1 MIPKILVVDDDR
13 ASVEAVIEVLE
24 REGYALFAASGGRE
38 ALETLAAENVD
49 VVITDEKM
57 PDLSGIDLLKHIKDS
72 HPYTQV
78 IILTGYGSIDSAVEA
93 TKAGADGY
101 LEKPIQINILR
112 QTAKNALEKRSL
124 FLQNVNLREQLDD
137 KFGFANIIGTSKP
150 MRELFRIIRL
160 VAPTNAT
167 VLIRGESGVGKELI
181 ANAIHNHSRRKDK
194 PYRTINC
201 GALYRELL
209 ESELFGHERGAFTG
223 ATARKL
229 GLFEQANGGTLL
241 LDEVGEMGIETQVK
255 FLRVLEGHEFTRLG
269 GDRPLKTDVRIIA
282 ATNADLEEAVKN
294 GKFRNDLYHRIN
306 RFPIRV
312 PPLRERRADIPL
324 LVGAFIKEFSKE
336 HDRPISGITPQAMN
350 YLKNADWDGNI
361 RELRNAIETAIILAQ
376 TETLELSDFSPAFQT
391 ALTDVEGALAADA
404 QMGMSLNPDI
414 QDDPESRERR
424 SALPTDSDNE
434 KVGTVGMTMEE
445 IEREA
450 IGKTLAETGNN
461 KKRAAEMLGIGL
473 RTLYRKLESYGWLN
487 KRDQTDERRDYS
499 KF

>member
-1 MIPKILVVDDDR
+1 MIPKILVVDDDS
-13 ASVEAVIEVLE
+13 ASVEAVSEILE
-24 REGYALFAASGGRE
+24 REGYDLLAASGGRE
-38 ALETLAAENVD
+38 ALETLAAEDID

-72 HPYTQV
+72 YPYTQV
-78 IILTGYGSIDSAVEA
+78 IILTGYGSIDSAVQA

-112 QTAKNALEKRSL
+112 QTARNALEKRSL

-137 KFGFANIIGTSKP
+137 KLGFANIIGTSKP
-150 MRELFRIIRL
+150 MLEVFRTVRL

-209 ESELFGHERGAFTG
+209 ESELFGHERGSFTG
-223 ATARKL
+223 ATTRKL
-229 GLFEQANGGTLL
+229 GVFEQTNGGTLL

-269 GDRPLKTDVRIIA
+269 GDVPIKTDVRIIA

-324 LVGAFIKEFSKE
+324 LVSAFIKELSKE
-336 HDRPISGITPQAMN
+336 HDRPISGITSQAMD
-350 YLKNADWDGNI
+350 YLKNAAWDGNI
-361 RELRNAIETAIILAQ
+361 RELRNAIETAIILAR
-376 TETLELSDFSPAFQT
+376 TDTLKRGDFSSEFQMG
-391 ALTDVEGALAADA
+391 LTDSEIVSDPDTHVGIP
-404 QMGMSLNPDI
+404 LNPGTPNGQEASMTVEDEI
-414 QDDPESRERR
+414 
-424 SALPTDSDNE
+424 
-434 KVGTVGMTMEE
+434 VGTVGMTMEE
-445 IEREA
+445 IEKEA
-450 IGKTLAETGNN
+450 IRKTLVENDNN

-487 KRDQTDERRDYS
+487 KKDQQEELRD
-499 KF
+499 

>member
-1 MIPKILVVDDDR
+1 MPSKILVVDDDS
-13 ASVEAVIEVLE
+13 ASIEAVIEALE
-24 REGYALFAASGGRE
+24 REGYDLSAASGGHE
-38 ALETLAAENVD
+38 ALRMLASEDID

-57 PDLSGIDLLKHIKDS
+57 PDLSGIDLLKHIKDNY
-72 HPYTQV
+72 PYTQV
-78 IILTGYGSIDSAVEA
+78 IILTGYGSIDSAVQA

-150 MRELFRIIRL
+150 MQELFRMIRL

-181 ANAIHNHSRRKDK
+181 ANAIHNHSRRKDN

-223 ATARKL
+223 ATTRKL

-241 LDEVGEMGIETQVK
+241 LDEVGEMGPETQVK
-255 FLRVLEGHEFTRLG
+255 FLRVLEGQEFTRLG
-269 GDRPLKTDVRIIA
+269 GDKPIKTDVRIIA

-294 GKFRNDLYHRIN
+294 GKFRSDLYHRIN

-312 PPLRERRADIPL
+312 PPLRERREDIPL
-324 LVGAFIKEFSKE
+324 LVSAFIKEFSKE
-336 HDRPISGITPQAMN
+336 HERSISDITPQAMD
-350 YLKNADWDGNI
+350 YLKNAAWDGNI

-376 TETLELSDFSPAFQT
+376 TETLDLGDFSSEFQT
-391 ALTDVEGALAADA
+391 SFADSEVA
-404 QMGMSLNPDI
+404 SDPDI
-414 QDDPESRERR
+414 QMGIPVGIDTPDSPESSVDTEG
-424 SALPTDSDNE
+424 E
-434 KVGTVGMTMEE
+434 QVGTVGMTMED
-445 IEREA
+445 IEKEA
-450 IGKTLAETGNN
+450 ISKTLAETGNN
-461 KKRAAEMLGIGL
+461 KKRTAEILKIGL
-473 RTLYRKLESYGWLN
+473 RTLYRKMESYGWLN
-487 KRDQTDERRDYS
+487 KNDPED
-499 KF
+499 KL

>member
-1 MIPKILVVDDDR
+1 MSPKILVVDDDR
-13 ASVEAVIEVLE
+13 ASVEAVVEVLE
-24 REGYALFAASGGRE
+24 REGYDLLAASGGRE
-38 ALETLAAENVD
+38 ALGILAAEDID

-57 PDLSGIDLLKHIKDS
+57 PDLSGIDLLKRIKDNY
-72 HPYTQV
+72 PYTQA
-78 IILTGYGSIDSAVEA
+78 IILTGYGSIDSAIEA

-101 LEKPIQINILR
+101 LEKPIKINILR
-112 QTAKNALEKRSL
+112 QTTKNALEKRSL
-124 FLQNVNLREQLDD
+124 LLQNVNLREQLDD

-150 MRELFRIIRL
+150 MLNLFRTIRL

-181 ANAIHNHSRRKDK
+181 ANAIHNHSRRTDK

-223 ATARKL
+223 ATTRKL
-229 GLFEQANGGTLL
+229 GVFEQTDGGTLL

-269 GDRPLKTDVRIIA
+269 GDTPIKTDVRIVA

-294 GKFRNDLYHRIN
+294 RKFRSDLYHRIN
-306 RFPIRV
+306 RFPMRV
-312 PPLRERRADIPL
+312 PPLRERREDIPL
-324 LVGAFIKEFSKE
+324 LVDTFIKEFSKE
-336 HDRPISGITPQAMN
+336 HDRAISGITPQAMN
-350 YLKNADWDGNI
+350 YLKNAAWDGNV
-361 RELRNAIETAIILAQ
+361 RELRNAIETAIILAR
-376 TETLELSDFSPAFQT
+376 TETLQIDDFSSEFQT
-391 ALTDVEGALAADA
+391 GFTDVEVTLDPDVQLGIP
-404 QMGMSLNPDI
+404 LNPDTL
-414 QDDPESRERR
+414 DNGESEEDKSAYPTAPE
-424 SALPTDSDNE
+424 DE

-445 IEREA
+445 IEKEA

-487 KRDQTDERRDYS
+487 KSDQEDAPHD
-499 KF
+499 

>member
-1 MIPKILVVDDDR
+1 MIPKILVVDDDS

-24 REGYALFAASGGRE
+24 REGYDLFAASGGRE
-38 ALETLAAENVD
+38 ALETLAVEAID

-57 PDLSGIDLLKHIKDS
+57 PDLSGIDLLKHIKDN

-78 IILTGYGSIDSAVEA
+78 IILTGYGSIDGAVEA
-93 TKAGADGY
+93 TRAGADGY

-150 MRELFRIIRL
+150 MQELFRMIRL
-160 VAPTNAT
+160 VAPTSAT

-181 ANAIHNHSRRKDK
+181 ANAIHNHSRRKDN

-223 ATARKL
+223 ATTRKL
-229 GLFEQANGGTLL
+229 GVFEQTDGGTLL

-255 FLRVLEGHEFTRLG
+255 FLRVLEGHDFTRLG
-269 GDRPLKTDVRIIA
+269 GEAPIKTDVRIIA
-282 ATNADLEEAVKN
+282 ATNADLEEAVQN
-294 GKFRNDLYHRIN
+294 GKFRSDLYHRIN

-312 PPLRERRADIPL
+312 PPLRERREDIPL
-324 LVGAFIKEFSKE
+324 LVSAFIKEFSKE
-336 HDRPISGITPQAMN
+336 HERSISGITPQAMD
-350 YLKNADWDGNI
+350 YLKHAAWDGNI
-361 RELRNAIETAIILAQ
+361 RELRNVIETAIILAR
-376 TETLELSDFSPAFQT
+376 TETLDLGDFSSEFQT
-391 ALTDVEGALAADA
+391 SFTDSEVVSD
-404 QMGMSLNPDI
+404 PDI
-414 QDDPESRERR
+414 QMGIPVGLDTPDSPEGSV
-424 SALPTDSDNE
+424 DIDGE

-445 IEREA
+445 IEKEA
-450 IGKTLAETGNN
+450 ISKTLAETGNN

-487 KRDQTDERRDYS
+487 KSDQAEDLRD
-499 KF
+499 

>member
-1 MIPKILVVDDDR
+1 MTPKILVVDDDS
-13 ASVEAVIEVLE
+13 ASVEAAIEVLE
-24 REGYALFAASGGRE
+24 REGYALFAAAGGHE
-38 ALETLAAENVD
+38 ALDILAAENID

-57 PDLSGIDLLKHIKDS
+57 PDLSGIDLLKHIKDNY
-72 HPYTQV
+72 PYTQV
-78 IILTGYGSIDSAVEA
+78 VILTGYGSIDSAVEA

-112 QTAKNALEKRSL
+112 QTAQNALEKRSL

-150 MRELFRIIRL
+150 MQELFRMIRL

-181 ANAIHNHSRRKDK
+181 AHAIHNHSRRKDK

-223 ATARKL
+223 ATTRKL
-229 GLFEQANGGTLL
+229 GVFEQTSGGTLL

-269 GDRPLKTDVRIIA
+269 GDAPIKTDVRIVA
-282 ATNADLEEAVKN
+282 ATNSDLEEAVKN

-312 PPLRERRADIPL
+312 PPLRERREDIPL
-324 LVGAFIKEFSKE
+324 LVSAFIKEFSKE
-336 HDRPISGITPQAMN
+336 HDRPISDITPQAMD
-350 YLKNADWDGNI
+350 YLKNAAWDGNI
-361 RELRNAIETAIILAQ
+361 RELRNVIETAIILAR
-376 TETLELSDFSPAFQT
+376 TETLDLGDFSSDFQT
-391 ALTDVEGALAADA
+391 SFTDSEVISD
-404 QMGMSLNPDI
+404 PDI
-414 QDDPESRERR
+414 QMGIPVGIDTPDSKERR
-424 SALPTDSDNE
+424 SAFLTDADDE
-434 KVGTVGMTMEE
+434 KVGTVGMTMED
-445 IEREA
+445 IEKEA
-450 IGKTLAETGNN
+450 IRKTLAETGNN
-461 KKRAAEMLGIGL
+461 KKRTAEILKIGL

-487 KRDQTDERRDYS
+487 KNNQEDELRG
-499 KF
+499 

>member
-1 MIPKILVVDDDR
+1 MIPKILVVDDDQ
-13 ASVEAVIEVLE
+13 ASVEAAIEVLE
-24 REGYALFAASGGRE
+24 REGYALFAASGGRK
-38 ALETLAAENVD
+38 ALEILAAENID

-57 PDLSGIDLLKHIKDS
+57 PDLSGIDLLKHIKDNY
-72 HPYTQV
+72 PYTQV

-93 TKAGADGY
+93 TRAGADGY

-150 MRELFRIIRL
+150 MQELFRMIRL

-181 ANAIHNHSRRKDK
+181 ANAIHNHSRRSDK

-223 ATARKL
+223 ATTRKL
-229 GLFEQANGGTLL
+229 GVFEQTSGGTLL

-269 GDRPLKTDVRIIA
+269 GDAPIKADVRIVA
-282 ATNADLEEAVKN
+282 ATNSDLEEAVKN
-294 GKFRNDLYHRIN
+294 GRFRNDLYHRIN

-312 PPLRERRADIPL
+312 PPLRERREDIPL
-324 LVGAFIKEFSKE
+324 LVSAFIKEFSKE
-336 HDRPISGITPQAMN
+336 HDRPISDITPQAMD
-350 YLKNADWDGNI
+350 YLKNAAWDGNI
-361 RELRNAIETAIILAQ
+361 RELRNIIETAIILAR
-376 TETLELSDFSPAFQT
+376 TETLDLGDFSSDFQT
-391 ALTDVEGALAADA
+391 NFTDSEMISD
-404 QMGMSLNPDI
+404 PDI
-414 QDDPESRERR
+414 QMGIPVGIDTPEDQEDSIDADD
-424 SALPTDSDNE
+424 E
-434 KVGTVGMTMEE
+434 KVGRVGMTMEE
-445 IEREA
+445 IEKEA
-450 IGKTLAETGNN
+450 ISKTLAETGNN
-461 KKRAAEMLGIGL
+461 KKRAAEILGIGL

-487 KRDQTDERRDYS
+487 KNDQEKELRD
-499 KF
+499 

>member
-1 MIPKILVVDDDR
+1 MIPKILVVDDDS

-24 REGYALFAASGGRE
+24 REGYDLFAASGGRE
-38 ALETLAAENVD
+38 ALETLAVEAID

-57 PDLSGIDLLKHIKDS
+57 PDLSGIDLLKHIKDN

-78 IILTGYGSIDSAVEA
+78 IILTGYGSIDGAVEA
-93 TKAGADGY
+93 TRAGADGY

-150 MRELFRIIRL
+150 MQELFRMIRL

-181 ANAIHNHSRRKDK
+181 ANAIHNHSRRKDN

-223 ATARKL
+223 ATTRKL
-229 GLFEQANGGTLL
+229 GVFEQTDGGTLL

-255 FLRVLEGHEFTRLG
+255 FLRVLEGHDFTRLG
-269 GDRPLKTDVRIIA
+269 GEAPIKTDVRIIA
-282 ATNADLEEAVKN
+282 ATNADLEEAVQN
-294 GKFRNDLYHRIN
+294 GKFRSDLYHRIN

-312 PPLRERRADIPL
+312 PPLRERREDIPL
-324 LVGAFIKEFSKE
+324 LVSAFIKEFSKE
-336 HDRPISGITPQAMN
+336 HERSISGITPQAMD
-350 YLKNADWDGNI
+350 YLKHAAWDGNI
-361 RELRNAIETAIILAQ
+361 RELRNVIETAIILAR
-376 TETLELSDFSPAFQT
+376 TETLDLGDFSSEFQT
-391 ALTDVEGALAADA
+391 SFTDSEVVSD
-404 QMGMSLNPDI
+404 PDI
-414 QDDPESRERR
+414 QMGIPVGLDTPDSPEGSVD
-424 SALPTDSDNE
+424 TDGE

-445 IEREA
+445 IEKEA
-450 IGKTLAETGNN
+450 ISKTLAETGNN

-487 KRDQTDERRDYS
+487 KSDQAEDLRD
-499 KF
+499 

>member
-1 MIPKILVVDDDR
+1 MPSKILVVDDDS
-13 ASVEAVIEVLE
+13 ASIEAASEVLE
-24 REGYALFAASGGRE
+24 REGYDLFAASGGRE
-38 ALETLAAENVD
+38 ALETLAAEDID

-57 PDLSGIDLLKHIKDS
+57 PDLSGIDLLKHIKDNY
-72 HPYTQV
+72 PYTQV
-78 IILTGYGSIDSAVEA
+78 IILTGYGSIDSAVQA
-93 TKAGADGY
+93 TRAGADGY
-101 LEKPIQINILR
+101 LEKPVQINILR

-150 MRELFRIIRL
+150 MQEVFRMIRL

-223 ATARKL
+223 ATTRKL

-241 LDEVGEMGIETQVK
+241 LDEVGEMGPETQVK
-255 FLRVLEGHEFTRLG
+255 FLRVLEGQEFTRLG
-269 GDRPLKTDVRIIA
+269 GDKPIKTDVRIIA
-282 ATNADLEEAVKN
+282 ATNADLEEAVRN

-312 PPLRERRADIPL
+312 PPLRERREDIPL
-324 LVGAFIKEFSKE
+324 LVSAFIKEFSRE
-336 HDRPISGITPQAMN
+336 HERSISGINPQAME
-350 YLKNADWDGNI
+350 YLKNGAWDGNI
-361 RELRNAIETAIILAQ
+361 RELRNVIETAIILAQ
-376 TETLELSDFSPAFQT
+376 TETLELGDFSSEFQT
-391 ALTDVEGALAADA
+391 SFTDSEIVSDPNT
-404 QMGMSLNPDI
+404 QMGIPVGLDTPDN
-414 QDDPESRERR
+414 QER
-424 SALPTDSDNE
+424 SADTDGDQ
-434 KVGTVGMTMEE
+434 VGTVGMTMEE
-445 IEREA
+445 IEKEA

-461 KKRAAEMLGIGL
+461 KKRTAEMLGIGL

-487 KRDQTDERRDYS
+487 KSDQEADLQD
-499 KF
+499 

>member
-1 MIPKILVVDDDR
+1 MIPKILVVDDDS
-13 ASVEAVIEVLE
+13 ASVEAVTEILE
-24 REGYALFAASGGRE
+24 REGYDLFAASGGRE
-38 ALETLAAENVD
+38 ALEILAAENLD

-57 PDLSGIDLLKHIKDS
+57 PDLSGMDLLKHIKDN

-78 IILTGYGSIDSAVEA
+78 IILTGYGSIDSAVKA

-101 LEKPIQINILR
+101 LEKPIQLNILR

-150 MRELFRIIRL
+150 MRELFRMIRL

-181 ANAIHNHSRRKDK
+181 AHAIHNHSRRKDQ

-223 ATARKL
+223 ATTRKL
-229 GLFEQANGGTLL
+229 GVFEQTNGGTLL

-269 GDRPLKTDVRIIA
+269 GDKPIKTDVRIIA
-282 ATNADLEEAVKN
+282 STNADLEEAVKN
-294 GKFRNDLYHRIN
+294 GRFRTDLYHRIN

-312 PPLRERRADIPL
+312 PPLRERREDIPL
-324 LVGAFIKEFSKE
+324 LVSAFIKEFSKE
-336 HDRPISGITPQAMN
+336 HDRPISDITPQAMD
-350 YLKNADWDGNI
+350 YLKNAAWDGNI
-361 RELRNAIETAIILAQ
+361 RELRNVIETAIILAR
-376 TETLELSDFSPAFQT
+376 TETLDLGDFSSDFQT
-391 ALTDVEGALAADA
+391 SFTDSEVVSDLDI
-404 QMGMSLNPDI
+404 QMGIPVGLDTPDDQENLI
-414 QDDPESRERR
+414 DVDD
-424 SALPTDSDNE
+424 E
-434 KVGTVGMTMEE
+434 KVGRVGMTMEE
-445 IEREA
+445 IEKEA

-461 KKRAAEMLGIGL
+461 KKRAAEILGIGL

-487 KRDQTDERRDYS
+487 KKDREDELRE
-499 KF
+499 

>member
-1 MIPKILVVDDDR
+1 MSPKILVVDDDR
-13 ASVEAVIEVLE
+13 ASVEAVVEVLE
-24 REGYALFAASGGRE
+24 REGYDLLAASGGRE
-38 ALETLAAENVD
+38 ALGILATEDID

-57 PDLSGIDLLKHIKDS
+57 PDLSGIDLLKRIKDNY
-72 HPYTQV
+72 PYTQA
-78 IILTGYGSIDSAVEA
+78 IILTGYGSIDSAIEA

-101 LEKPIQINILR
+101 LEKPTKINILR
-112 QTAKNALEKRSL
+112 QTTKNALEKRSL
-124 FLQNVNLREQLDD
+124 LLQNVNLREQLDD

-150 MRELFRIIRL
+150 MLNLFRTIRL

-181 ANAIHNHSRRKDK
+181 ANAIHNHSRRTDK

-229 GLFEQANGGTLL
+229 GVFEQTDGGTLL

-269 GDRPLKTDVRIIA
+269 GDTPIKTDVRIVA

-294 GKFRNDLYHRIN
+294 RKFRSDLYHRIN
-306 RFPIRV
+306 RFPMRV
-312 PPLRERRADIPL
+312 PPLRERREDIPL
-324 LVGAFIKEFSKE
+324 LVDTFIKEFSKE
-336 HDRPISGITPQAMN
+336 HDRAISGITPQAMN
-350 YLKNADWDGNI
+350 YLKNAAWDGNV
-361 RELRNAIETAIILAQ
+361 RELRNAIETAIILAR
-376 TETLELSDFSPAFQT
+376 TETLQIDDFSSEFQT
-391 ALTDVEGALAADA
+391 GFTDVEVTLDPDVQLGIP
-404 QMGMSLNPDI
+404 LNPDTL
-414 QDDPESRERR
+414 DNGESEEDKSVFPTAPE
-424 SALPTDSDNE
+424 DE

-445 IEREA
+445 IEKEA

-487 KRDQTDERRDYS
+487 KNDREDDPHD
-499 KF
+499 

>member
-1 MIPKILVVDDDR
+1 MIPKILVVDDDS
-13 ASVEAVIEVLE
+13 ASVEAVTEILE
-24 REGYALFAASGGRE
+24 REGYDLFAALGGRE
-38 ALETLAAENVD
+38 ALEILAAENID
-49 VVITDEKM
+49 IVITDEKM
-57 PDLSGIDLLKHIKDS
+57 PDLSGIDLLKHIKDNY
-72 HPYTQV
+72 PYAQV

-150 MRELFRIIRL
+150 MRELFRMIRL

-181 ANAIHNHSRRKDK
+181 AHAIHNHSRRKDQ

-223 ATARKL
+223 ATTRKL
-229 GLFEQANGGTLL
+229 GVFEQTNGGTLL

-269 GDRPLKTDVRIIA
+269 GDAPIKTDVRIIA
-282 ATNADLEEAVKN
+282 ATNSDLEEAVKN
-294 GKFRNDLYHRIN
+294 GRFRNDLYHRIN

-312 PPLRERRADIPL
+312 PPLRERREDIPL
-324 LVGAFIKEFSKE
+324 LVSAFIKEFSKE
-336 HDRPISGITPQAMN
+336 HDRSISDITPQAMD
-350 YLKNADWDGNI
+350 YLKNAAWDGNI
-361 RELRNAIETAIILAQ
+361 RELRNVIETAIILAR
-376 TETLELSDFSPAFQT
+376 TETLDLGDFSSDFQT
-391 ALTDVEGALAADA
+391 SFTDSEVV
-404 QMGMSLNPDI
+404 SNPDI
-414 QDDPESRERR
+414 QMGIPVGLDTPDDQEGS
-424 SALPTDSDNE
+424 TDVDDE

-445 IEREA
+445 IEKEA

-461 KKRAAEMLGIGL
+461 KKRTAEILKIGL

-487 KRDQTDERRDYS
+487 KNDQADQPPD
-499 KF
+499 

>member
-1 MIPKILVVDDDR
+1 MPSKILVVDDDS
-13 ASVEAVIEVLE
+13 ASIEAVIEVLE
-24 REGYALFAASGGRE
+24 REGYDLSAASGGHE
-38 ALETLAAENVD
+38 ALRMLASEDID

-57 PDLSGIDLLKHIKDS
+57 PDLSGIDLLKHIKDNY
-72 HPYTQV
+72 PYTQV
-78 IILTGYGSIDSAVEA
+78 IILTGYGSIDSAVQA

-150 MRELFRIIRL
+150 MQELFRMIRL

-181 ANAIHNHSRRKDK
+181 ANAIHNHSRRKDN

-241 LDEVGEMGIETQVK
+241 LDEVGEMGPETQVK
-255 FLRVLEGHEFTRLG
+255 FLRVLEGQEFTRLG
-269 GDRPLKTDVRIIA
+269 GDKPIKTDVRIIA

-294 GKFRNDLYHRIN
+294 GKFRSDLYHRIN

-312 PPLRERRADIPL
+312 PPLRERREDIPL
-324 LVGAFIKEFSKE
+324 LVSAFIKEFSKE
-336 HDRPISGITPQAMN
+336 HERSISDITPQAMD
-350 YLKNADWDGNI
+350 YLKNAAWDGNI

-376 TETLELSDFSPAFQT
+376 TETLDLGDFSSEFQT
-391 ALTDVEGALAADA
+391 SFADSEVA
-404 QMGMSLNPDI
+404 SDPDI
-414 QDDPESRERR
+414 QMGIPVGINTPDSPEGSVDTEG
-424 SALPTDSDNE
+424 E
-434 KVGTVGMTMEE
+434 QVGTVGMTMEE
-445 IEREA
+445 IEKEA
-450 IGKTLAETGNN
+450 ISKTLAETGNN
-461 KKRAAEMLGIGL
+461 KKRTAEILKIGL
-473 RTLYRKLESYGWLN
+473 RTLYRKMESYGWLN
-487 KRDQTDERRDYS
+487 KNDPEDNLSD
-499 KF
+499 

>member
-1 MIPKILVVDDDR
+1 MIPKILVVDDDS
-13 ASVEAVIEVLE
+13 ASVEAVVEVLE
-24 REGYALFAASGGRE
+24 REGYDLLAASGGRE
-38 ALETLAAENVD
+38 ALEILTAENID

-57 PDLSGIDLLKHIKDS
+57 PDLSGIDLLKHIKDNY
-72 HPYTQV
+72 PYTQV

-93 TKAGADGY
+93 TRAGADGY

-137 KFGFANIIGTSKP
+137 KFGFANIIGTSKR
-150 MRELFRIIRL
+150 MQELFRMIRL

-241 LDEVGEMGIETQVK
+241 LDEVGEMGVETQVK
-255 FLRVLEGHEFTRLG
+255 FLRVLEGQEFTRLG
-269 GDRPLKTDVRIIA
+269 GDKPITTDVRIIA
-282 ATNADLEEAVKN
+282 STNANLEEYVKN
-294 GKFRNDLYHRIN
+294 REFRDDLYHRIN

-312 PPLRERRADIPL
+312 PPLRERREDIPL
-324 LVGAFIKEFSKE
+324 LVSAFIKEFSKE
-336 HDRPISGITPQAMN
+336 HDRPVSEITPQAMN
-350 YLKNADWDGNI
+350 YLTNADWLGNI
-361 RELRNAIETAIILAQ
+361 RELRNAIETAIILAR
-376 TETLELSDFSPAFQT
+376 TETLGLDDFSPEFQT
-391 ALTDVEGALAADA
+391 GF
-404 QMGMSLNPDI
+404 
-414 QDDPESRERR
+414 
-424 SALPTDSDNE
+424 TDSEVPPDSDVQIGVPLNLDAPENQESEVGGSAFPIDSDDE
-434 KVGTVGMTMEE
+434 KVGTVGMTMGE
-445 IEREA
+445 IEKEA

-487 KRDQTDERRDYS
+487 KRDREDDLRD
-499 KF
+499 

>member
-1 MIPKILVVDDDR
+1 MPSKILVVDDDS
-13 ASVEAVIEVLE
+13 ASIEAASEVLE
-24 REGYALFAASGGRE
+24 REGYDLFAASGGRE
-38 ALETLAAENVD
+38 ALETLVAEDID

-57 PDLSGIDLLKHIKDS
+57 PDLSGIDLLKHIKDNY
-72 HPYTQV
+72 PYTQV
-78 IILTGYGSIDSAVEA
+78 IILTGYGSIDSAVQA
-93 TKAGADGY
+93 TRAGADGY

-150 MRELFRIIRL
+150 MREVFRMIRL

-223 ATARKL
+223 ATTRKL
-229 GLFEQANGGTLL
+229 GLFEQADGGTLL
-241 LDEVGEMGIETQVK
+241 LDEVGEMGPETQVK
-255 FLRVLEGHEFTRLG
+255 FLRVLEGQEFTRLG
-269 GDRPLKTDVRIIA
+269 GDKPIKTDVRIVA
-282 ATNADLEEAVKN
+282 ATNADLEDSVKS
-294 GKFRNDLYHRIN
+294 GKFRTDLYHRIN

-312 PPLRERRADIPL
+312 PPLRERREDIPL
-324 LVGAFIKEFSKE
+324 LASAFIKEFSRE
-336 HDRPISGITPQAMN
+336 HERSISGITPQAME
-350 YLKNADWDGNI
+350 YLKNAAWDGNI
-361 RELRNAIETAIILAQ
+361 RELRNVIETAIILAGA
-376 TETLELSDFSPAFQT
+376 ETLELGDFSSEFQT
-391 ALTDVEGALAADA
+391 SFTDSEIVSDPNT
-404 QMGMSLNPDI
+404 QMGIPVGLDTPDN
-414 QDDPESRERR
+414 QESSVDTE
-424 SALPTDSDNE
+424 SD

-445 IEREA
+445 IEKEA
-450 IGKTLAETGNN
+450 IRKTLAETGNN
-461 KKRAAEMLGIGL
+461 KKRTAEILGIGL

-487 KRDQTDERRDYS
+487 KSDREDDLSE
-499 KF
+499 

>member
-1 MIPKILVVDDDR
+1 MIPKILVVDDDS
-13 ASVEAVIEVLE
+13 ASVEAVTEILE
-24 REGYALFAASGGRE
+24 REGYDLFAASGGRE
-38 ALETLAAENVD
+38 ALEILAAENLD

-57 PDLSGIDLLKHIKDS
+57 PDLSGIDLLKHIKDNY
-72 HPYTQV
+72 PYTQV

-101 LEKPIQINILR
+101 LEKPIQLNILR

-150 MRELFRIIRL
+150 MRELFRMIRL

-181 ANAIHNHSRRKDK
+181 AHAIHNHSRRKDQ

-223 ATARKL
+223 ATTRKL
-229 GLFEQANGGTLL
+229 GVFEQTNGGTLL

-255 FLRVLEGHEFTRLG
+255 FLRVLEGHDFTRLG
-269 GDRPLKTDVRIIA
+269 GDKPIKTDVRIIA
-282 ATNADLEEAVKN
+282 STNADLEEAVKN
-294 GKFRNDLYHRIN
+294 GRFRTDLYHRIN

-312 PPLRERRADIPL
+312 PPLRERREDIPL
-324 LVGAFIKEFSKE
+324 LVSAFIKEFSKE
-336 HDRPISGITPQAMN
+336 HDRPISDITPQAMD
-350 YLKNADWDGNI
+350 YLKNAAWDGNI
-361 RELRNAIETAIILAQ
+361 RELRNVIETAIILAR
-376 TETLELSDFSPAFQT
+376 TGTLDLGDFSSDFQT
-391 ALTDVEGALAADA
+391 SFTDSEVVSDLDI
-404 QMGMSLNPDI
+404 QMGIPVGLDTPDDQKGSI
-414 QDDPESRERR
+414 DS
-424 SALPTDSDNE
+424 TDE

-445 IEREA
+445 IEKEA

-461 KKRAAEMLGIGL
+461 KKRAAEILGIGL

-487 KRDQTDERRDYS
+487 RKDQADELRE
-499 KF
+499 

>member
-1 MIPKILVVDDDR
+1 MPSKILVVDDDS
-13 ASVEAVIEVLE
+13 ASVEAVVEVLE
-24 REGYALFAASGGRE
+24 REGYNLFTASGGRK
-38 ALETLAAENVD
+38 ALETLAAEDID

-57 PDLSGIDLLKHIKDS
+57 PDLSGIDLLKHIKDNY
-72 HPYTQV
+72 PYTQV

-93 TKAGADGY
+93 TRAGADGY

-112 QTAKNALEKRSL
+112 QTAKNAVEKRAL
-124 FLQNVNLREQLDD
+124 LLQNVNLREQLDD

-150 MRELFRIIRL
+150 MQALFRMIRL

-181 ANAIHNHSRRKDK
+181 ANAIHNHSRRRDK

-223 ATARKL
+223 ATTRKL
-229 GLFEQANGGTLL
+229 GVFEQTNGGTLL

-269 GDRPLKTDVRIIA
+269 GDAPIKSDVRIIA
-282 ATNADLEEAVKN
+282 ATNADLEESVKN
-294 GKFRNDLYHRIN
+294 GKFRSDLYHRIN

-312 PPLRERRADIPL
+312 PPLRERREDIPL
-324 LVGAFIKEFSKE
+324 LASAFIKEFSRE
-336 HDRPISGITPQAMN
+336 HERSISGITPQAME
-350 YLKNADWDGNI
+350 YLKNAAWDGNI
-361 RELRNAIETAIILAQ
+361 RELRNVIETAIILAR
-376 TETLELSDFSPAFQT
+376 TETLDLGDFSSEFQT
-391 ALTDVEGALAADA
+391 SFTDSEVVSD
-404 QMGMSLNPDI
+404 PDI
-414 QDDPESRERR
+414 QMGIPVGLDTP
-424 SALPTDSDNE
+424 DSPDGSMDTADE

-445 IEREA
+445 IEKEA

-461 KKRAAEMLGIGL
+461 KKRTAEILGIGL

-487 KRDQTDERRDYS
+487 KGDQEDDPS
-499 KF
+499 D

>member
-1 MIPKILVVDDDR
+1 MIPKILVVDDDQ
-13 ASVEAVIEVLE
+13 ASVEAAIEVLE
-24 REGYALFAASGGRE
+24 REGYALFAASGGRK
-38 ALETLAAENVD
+38 ALEILAAEDVD

-57 PDLSGIDLLKHIKDS
+57 PDLSGIDLLKHIKDNY
-72 HPYTQV
+72 PYTQV

-93 TKAGADGY
+93 TRAGADGY

-124 FLQNVNLREQLDD
+124 LLQNVNLREQLDD

-150 MRELFRIIRL
+150 MLEVFRMIRL

-181 ANAIHNHSRRKDK
+181 AHAIHNHSRRKDK

-223 ATARKL
+223 ATTRKL
-229 GLFEQANGGTLL
+229 GVFEQTSGGTLL

-269 GDRPLKTDVRIIA
+269 GDAPIKTDVRIVA
-282 ATNADLEEAVKN
+282 ATNSDLEEAVKN
-294 GKFRNDLYHRIN
+294 GRFRNDLYHRIN

-312 PPLRERRADIPL
+312 PPLRERREDIPL
-324 LVGAFIKEFSKE
+324 LVSAFIKEFSKE
-336 HDRPISGITPQAMN
+336 HDRPISDITPQAMD
-350 YLKNADWDGNI
+350 YLKNAAWDGNI
-361 RELRNAIETAIILAQ
+361 RELRNVIETAIILAR
-376 TETLELSDFSPAFQT
+376 TETLDLGDFSSDFQT
-391 ALTDVEGALAADA
+391 SFTDSEVISD
-404 QMGMSLNPDI
+404 PDI
-414 QDDPESRERR
+414 QMGIPVGIDTPEDQEDLIDADD
-424 SALPTDSDNE
+424 E
-434 KVGTVGMTMEE
+434 KVGRVGMTMEE
-445 IEREA
+445 IEKEA

-461 KKRAAEMLGIGL
+461 KKRAAEILGIGL

-487 KRDQTDERRDYS
+487 KSHQEDKLRD
-499 KF
+499 

>member
-1 MIPKILVVDDDR
+1 MPSKILVVDDDS
-13 ASVEAVIEVLE
+13 ASIEAVIEVLE
-24 REGYALFAASGGRE
+24 REGYDLSAASGGHE
-38 ALETLAAENVD
+38 ALRMLASEDID

-57 PDLSGIDLLKHIKDS
+57 PDLSGIDLLKHIKDNY
-72 HPYTQV
+72 PYTQV
-78 IILTGYGSIDSAVEA
+78 IILTGYGSIDSAVQA

-150 MRELFRIIRL
+150 MQELFRMIRL

-167 VLIRGESGVGKELI
+167 VLIRGESGAGKELI
-181 ANAIHNHSRRKDK
+181 ANAIHNHSRRKDN

-241 LDEVGEMGIETQVK
+241 LDEVGEMGPETQVK
-255 FLRVLEGHEFTRLG
+255 FLRVLEGQEFTRLG
-269 GDRPLKTDVRIIA
+269 GDKPIKTDVRIIA

-294 GKFRNDLYHRIN
+294 GKFRSDLYHRIN

-312 PPLRERRADIPL
+312 PPLRERREDIPL
-324 LVGAFIKEFSKE
+324 LVSAFIKEFSKE
-336 HDRPISGITPQAMN
+336 HERSISDITPQAMD
-350 YLKNADWDGNI
+350 YLKNAAWDGNI

-376 TETLELSDFSPAFQT
+376 TETLDLGDFSSEFQT
-391 ALTDVEGALAADA
+391 SLAD
-404 QMGMSLNPDI
+404 SEVVSDPDI
-414 QDDPESRERR
+414 QMGIPVGIDTPDSPEGSVDTEG
-424 SALPTDSDNE
+424 E
-434 KVGTVGMTMEE
+434 QVGTVGMTMEE
-445 IEREA
+445 IEKEA
-450 IGKTLAETGNN
+450 ISKTLAETGNN
-461 KKRAAEMLGIGL
+461 KKRTAEILKIGL
-473 RTLYRKLESYGWLN
+473 RTLYRKMESYGWLN
-487 KRDQTDERRDYS
+487 KNDPEDNLSD
-499 KF
+499 

>member
-1 MIPKILVVDDDR
+1 MPSKILVVDDDS
-13 ASVEAVIEVLE
+13 ASIEAASEVLE
-24 REGYALFAASGGRE
+24 REGYDLFAASGGRE
-38 ALETLAAENVD
+38 ALETLAAEDID

-57 PDLSGIDLLKHIKDS
+57 PDLSGIDLLKHIKDNY
-72 HPYTQV
+72 PYTQV
-78 IILTGYGSIDSAVEA
+78 IILTGYGSIDSAVQA
-93 TKAGADGY
+93 TRAGADGY

-112 QTAKNALEKRSL
+112 QTTKNALEKRSL

-150 MRELFRIIRL
+150 MQEVFRMIRL

-181 ANAIHNHSRRKDK
+181 ANALHNHSRRKDK

-223 ATARKL
+223 ATTRKL

-241 LDEVGEMGIETQVK
+241 LDEVGEMGPETQVK
-255 FLRVLEGHEFTRLG
+255 FLRVLEGQEFTRLG
-269 GDRPLKTDVRIIA
+269 GDKPIKTDVRIVA
-282 ATNADLEEAVKN
+282 ATNADLEDSIKN
-294 GKFRNDLYHRIN
+294 GKFRTDLYHRIN

-324 LVGAFIKEFSKE
+324 LASAFIKEFSRE
-336 HDRPISGITPQAMN
+336 HERSISGITPQAMD
-350 YLKNADWDGNI
+350 YLKNAAWDGNI
-361 RELRNAIETAIILAQ
+361 RELRNVIETAIILAQ
-376 TETLELSDFSPAFQT
+376 RETLDLGDFSSEFQT
-391 ALTDVEGALAADA
+391 SFADSEIDSDPDT
-404 QMGMSLNPDI
+404 QMGIPVGLDTPDN
-414 QDDPESRERR
+414 QESSVDTE
-424 SALPTDSDNE
+424 SD
-434 KVGTVGMTMEE
+434 KVGTVGMTMED
-445 IEREA
+445 IEKEA
-450 IGKTLAETGNN
+450 IRKTLAETGNN

-487 KRDQTDERRDYS
+487 KGDPEDDLSE
-499 KF
+499 

>member
-1 MIPKILVVDDDR
+1 MPSKILVVDDDS
-13 ASVEAVIEVLE
+13 ASIEAVIEVLE
-24 REGYALFAASGGRE
+24 REGYDLSAASGGHE
-38 ALETLAAENVD
+38 ALRMLASEDID

-57 PDLSGIDLLKHIKDS
+57 PDLSGIDLLKHIKDNY
-72 HPYTQV
+72 PYTQV
-78 IILTGYGSIDSAVEA
+78 IILTGYGSIDSAVQA

-150 MRELFRIIRL
+150 MQELFRMIRL

-181 ANAIHNHSRRKDK
+181 ANAIHNHSRRKDN

-241 LDEVGEMGIETQVK
+241 LDEVGEMGPETQVK
-255 FLRVLEGHEFTRLG
+255 FLRVLEGQEFTRLG
-269 GDRPLKTDVRIIA
+269 GDKPIKTDVRIIA

-294 GKFRNDLYHRIN
+294 GKFRSDLYHRIN

-312 PPLRERRADIPL
+312 PPLRERREDIPL
-324 LVGAFIKEFSKE
+324 LVSAFIKEFSKE
-336 HDRPISGITPQAMN
+336 HERSISDITPQAMD
-350 YLKNADWDGNI
+350 YLKNAAWDGNI

-376 TETLELSDFSPAFQT
+376 TETLDLGDFSSEFQT
-391 ALTDVEGALAADA
+391 SFVDSEVASD
-404 QMGMSLNPDI
+404 PDI
-414 QDDPESRERR
+414 QMGIPVGIDTPDSPEGSVDTEG
-424 SALPTDSDNE
+424 E
-434 KVGTVGMTMEE
+434 QVGTVGMTMEE
-445 IEREA
+445 IEKEA
-450 IGKTLAETGNN
+450 ISKTLAETGNN
-461 KKRAAEMLGIGL
+461 KKRTAEILKIGL
-473 RTLYRKLESYGWLN
+473 RTLYRKMESYGWLN
-487 KRDQTDERRDYS
+487 KNDPEDNLSD
-499 KF
+499 

>member
-1 MIPKILVVDDDR
+1 MIPKILVVDDDS

-24 REGYALFAASGGRE
+24 REGYDLFAASGGRE
-38 ALETLAAENVD
+38 ALETLEAEDID

-57 PDLSGIDLLKHIKDS
+57 PDLSGIDLLKHIKDNY
-72 HPYTQV
+72 PYTQV
-78 IILTGYGSIDSAVEA
+78 IILTGYGSIDGAVEA
-93 TKAGADGY
+93 TRAGADGY

-150 MRELFRIIRL
+150 MQELFRMIRL

-181 ANAIHNHSRRKDK
+181 ANAIHNHSRRKDN

-223 ATARKL
+223 ATTRKL
-229 GLFEQANGGTLL
+229 GVFEQTDGGTLL

-255 FLRVLEGHEFTRLG
+255 FLRVLEGHDFTRLG
-269 GDRPLKTDVRIIA
+269 GDAPIKTDVRIVA

-294 GKFRNDLYHRIN
+294 GKFRSDLYHRIN

-312 PPLRERRADIPL
+312 PPLRERREDIPL
-324 LVGAFIKEFSKE
+324 LVSAFIKEFSKE
-336 HDRPISGITPQAMN
+336 HERSISGITPQAMD
-350 YLKNADWDGNI
+350 YLKNAAWDGNI
-361 RELRNAIETAIILAQ
+361 RELRNVIETAIILAR
-376 TETLELSDFSPAFQT
+376 TETLDLSDFSSEFQT
-391 ALTDVEGALAADA
+391 GFTDSEVVSDPEI
-404 QMGMSLNPDI
+404 QMGIPVGLDTPDS
-414 QDDPESRERR
+414 QEGSVDTDD
-424 SALPTDSDNE
+424 E

-445 IEREA
+445 IEKEA
-450 IGKTLAETGNN
+450 ISKTLAETGNN
-461 KKRAAEMLGIGL
+461 KKRAAEILGIGL

-487 KRDQTDERRDYS
+487 KNDQEAEPPN
-499 KF
+499 

>member
-1 MIPKILVVDDDR
+1 MSPKILVVDDDR
-13 ASVEAVIEVLE
+13 ASVQAVVEVLE
-24 REGYALFAASGGRE
+24 REGYDLLAASGGRE
-38 ALETLAAENVD
+38 ALGILAAEDID

-57 PDLSGIDLLKHIKDS
+57 PDLSGIDLLKRIKDNY
-72 HPYTQV
+72 PYTQA
-78 IILTGYGSIDSAVEA
+78 IILTGYGSIDSAIEA

-101 LEKPIQINILR
+101 LEKPIKINILR
-112 QTAKNALEKRSL
+112 QTTKNALEKRSL
-124 FLQNVNLREQLDD
+124 LLQNVNLREQLDD

-150 MRELFRIIRL
+150 MLNLFRTIRL

-201 GALYRELL
+201 GALYRDLL

-229 GLFEQANGGTLL
+229 GVFEQTDGGTLL

-269 GDRPLKTDVRIIA
+269 GDTPIKTDVRIVA

-294 GKFRNDLYHRIN
+294 RKFRSDLYHRIN
-306 RFPIRV
+306 RFPMRV
-312 PPLRERRADIPL
+312 PPLRERREDIPL
-324 LVGAFIKEFSKE
+324 LVDTFIKEFSKE
-336 HDRPISGITPQAMN
+336 HDRAISGITPQAMN
-350 YLKNADWDGNI
+350 YLKNAAWDGNV
-361 RELRNAIETAIILAQ
+361 RELRNAIETAIILAR
-376 TETLELSDFSPAFQT
+376 TETLQIDDFSSEFQT
-391 ALTDVEGALAADA
+391 GFTDVEVTMDPDVQLGIP
-404 QMGMSLNPDI
+404 LNPDTP
-414 QDDPESRERR
+414 DNVESREGK
-424 SALPTDSDNE
+424 SAFPTAPEDE

-445 IEREA
+445 IEKEA

-487 KRDQTDERRDYS
+487 KSDQEDDLHD
-499 KF
+499 

>member
-1 MIPKILVVDDDR
+1 MIPKILVVDDDQ
-13 ASVEAVIEVLE
+13 ASVEAASEVLE
-24 REGYALFAASGGRE
+24 REGYALFAASGGRK
-38 ALETLAAENVD
+38 ALEILAAENID

-57 PDLSGIDLLKHIKDS
+57 PDLSGIDLLKHIKDNY
-72 HPYTQV
+72 PYTQV

-93 TKAGADGY
+93 TRAGADGY

-124 FLQNVNLREQLDD
+124 LLQNVNLREQLDD

-150 MRELFRIIRL
+150 MLEVFRMIRL

-181 ANAIHNHSRRKDK
+181 AHAIHNHSRRKDK

-223 ATARKL
+223 ATTRKL
-229 GLFEQANGGTLL
+229 GVFEQTSGGTLL

-269 GDRPLKTDVRIIA
+269 GDAPIKADVRIVA
-282 ATNADLEEAVKN
+282 ATNSDLEEAVKN

-312 PPLRERRADIPL
+312 PPLRERREDIPL
-324 LVGAFIKEFSKE
+324 LVSAFIKEFSKE
-336 HDRPISGITPQAMN
+336 HDRPISDITPQAMD
-350 YLKNADWDGNI
+350 YLKNAAWDGNI
-361 RELRNAIETAIILAQ
+361 RELRNVIETAIILAR
-376 TETLELSDFSPAFQT
+376 TETLDLADFSSDFQT
-391 ALTDVEGALAADA
+391 SFTDSEVIRD
-404 QMGMSLNPDI
+404 PDI
-414 QDDPESRERR
+414 QMGIPVGIDTPEDQEDSIDADD
-424 SALPTDSDNE
+424 E

-445 IEREA
+445 IEKEA
-450 IGKTLAETGNN
+450 IRKTLAETSNN
-461 KKRAAEMLGIGL
+461 KKRTAEILKIGL

-487 KRDQTDERRDYS
+487 RNDQEDDLRD
-499 KF
+499 

>member
-1 MIPKILVVDDDR
+1 MPSKILVVDDDS
-13 ASVEAVIEVLE
+13 ASIEAASEVLE
-24 REGYALFAASGGRE
+24 REGYDLFAASGGRE
-38 ALETLAAENVD
+38 ALETLAAEDID

-57 PDLSGIDLLKHIKDS
+57 PDLSGIDLLKHIKDNY
-72 HPYTQV
+72 PYTQV
-78 IILTGYGSIDSAVEA
+78 IILTGYGSIDSAVQA

-112 QTAKNALEKRSL
+112 QTTKNALEKRSL

-150 MRELFRIIRL
+150 MQEVFRMIRL

-223 ATARKL
+223 ATTRKL

-241 LDEVGEMGIETQVK
+241 LDEVGEMGPETQVK
-255 FLRVLEGHEFTRLG
+255 FLRVLEGQEFTRLG
-269 GDRPLKTDVRIIA
+269 GDKPIKTDVRIVA
-282 ATNADLEEAVKN
+282 ATNADLEDSIKN
-294 GKFRNDLYHRIN
+294 GKFRTDLYHRIN

-324 LVGAFIKEFSKE
+324 LASAFIKEFSRE
-336 HDRPISGITPQAMN
+336 HERSISGITPQAMD
-350 YLKNADWDGNI
+350 YLKNAAWDGNI
-361 RELRNAIETAIILAQ
+361 RELRNVIETAIILAQ
-376 TETLELSDFSPAFQT
+376 RETLDLGDFSSEFQ
-391 ALTDVEGALAADA
+391 ASFADSEIDSDPDT
-404 QMGMSLNPDI
+404 QMGIPVGLDTPDN
-414 QDDPESRERR
+414 QESSVDTEG
-424 SALPTDSDNE
+424 D
-434 KVGTVGMTMEE
+434 KVGTVGMTMED
-445 IEREA
+445 IEKEA
-450 IGKTLAETGNN
+450 IRKTLAETGNN

-487 KRDQTDERRDYS
+487 KSDQEDDLS
-499 KF
+499 D